1 MEPCVFIHYSDS
13 NIRKKT
19 LLECLQ
25 SPVFMAYHD
34 NMPFNDNMFRP
45 CPMLENPHYIRR
57 IVNETS
63 APSTDLQSPE
73 SVEHLTSKTESYAEK
88 WAPKADEMWQERLR
102 EKESRK
108 A

>member
-1 MEPCVFIHYSDS
+1 VPFGVS
-13 NIRKKT
+13 N
-19 LLECLQ
+19 
-25 SPVFMAYHD
+25 
-34 NMPFNDNMFRP
+34 
-45 CPMLENPHYIRR
+45 RR
-57 IVNETS
+57 VMGIV
-63 APSTDLQSPE
+63 TDLQSPE